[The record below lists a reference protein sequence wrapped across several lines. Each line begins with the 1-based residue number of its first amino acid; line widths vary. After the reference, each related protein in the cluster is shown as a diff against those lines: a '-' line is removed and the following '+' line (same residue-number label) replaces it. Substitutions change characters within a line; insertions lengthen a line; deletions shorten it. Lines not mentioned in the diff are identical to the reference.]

1 MELGNELQ
9 LLMAAS
15 PCCKGQR
22 SCGFLLVYLLFI
34 CFSMELFLVGIGT
47 VQALHPVALVQEE
60 MLPVLLQLP
69 IVPCT
74 LLCLSTAL

>member
-15 PCCKGQR
+15 PCAKDKEVVA
-22 SCGFLLVYLLFI
+22 SYSYI
-34 CFSMELFLVGIGT
+34 CYFFSMELFMLGIGT
-47 VQALHPVALVQEE
+47 VQAPHPVALVQEE

-74 LLCLSTAL
+74 LLGLSTAL